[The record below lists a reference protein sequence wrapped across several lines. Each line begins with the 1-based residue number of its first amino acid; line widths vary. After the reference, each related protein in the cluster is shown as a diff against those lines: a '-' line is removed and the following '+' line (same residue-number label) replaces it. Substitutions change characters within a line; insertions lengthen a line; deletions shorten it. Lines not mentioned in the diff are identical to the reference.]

1 MIFFPFTSARLML
14 SLSRTPMFRICSV
27 GSMKV
32 RPTYWLR
39 MMPKAKGMPD
49 CWLKPMAA
57 GVPLSGTGQTRSA
70 SAGASLA
77 SSTPIWR
84 RVS

>member
-1 MIFFPFTSARLML
+1 ML
-14 SLSRTPMFRICSV
+14 RICSV

-32 RPTYWLR
+32 RPMYWLR
-39 MMPKAKGMPD
+39 MIPMAYGMPD
-49 CWLKPMAA
+49 CWLYPIAA

-70 SAGASLA
+70 STGASLA
-77 SSTPIWR
+77 SSAPIRR